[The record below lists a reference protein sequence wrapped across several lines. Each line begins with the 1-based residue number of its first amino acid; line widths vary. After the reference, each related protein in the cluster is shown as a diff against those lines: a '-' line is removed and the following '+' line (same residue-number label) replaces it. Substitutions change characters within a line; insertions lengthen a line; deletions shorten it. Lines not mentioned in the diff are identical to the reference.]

1 MRIDGNSFT
10 RALPRLAILLLA
22 FWCSQLSS
30 GQQPPVVRMGA
41 PDDWTHHHLIFSN
54 PGTAVE
60 AMQRGDYFHWVKVVN
75 DPRFILQQAKR
86 AAAARTAANYN
97 WAKLPSP
104 AATISTAG
112 PESPANVAPLNVAPV
127 SQENLPRGLLKA
139 PVNMT
144 GTIRLGLGGGSSRFG
159 AWPSKSGHSVHKDW
173 SLNMGS
179 NATTG
184 LGMFPAKYSFDTT
197 AASCAST
204 PPPDF
209 VVYNTSVPASGTQP
223 SIIAYDNLYSGC
235 TPATPAT
242 YWAYNTGGTIST
254 SVVLSFDGSQ
264 VAFAQSSSTGAASL
278 VLLKWK
284 ANNGTAG
291 TPVSPNAQSPASNYR
306 GCTAPC
312 SLTIAFSG
320 GANDSA
326 SSVFVDYG
334 SDSLYVGD
342 DSGKL
347 HKFTGVFAGA
357 MPAEVTTGGWP
368 VTLSTSPLAEPVYD
382 STSGNVFVGDYLSN
396 NSRSNCASATTPCG
410 FLYSVNAT
418 SAAVV
423 KSARLDFTFGINDA
437 PLVDSNAQMI
447 YTFVGADSHSSSST
461 NPCGAPHFSSCAA
474 VFQMPTNFTAGGSG
488 TETTVGAGF
497 EFLMSGMADNIYF
510 NSANAASPTGHLYV
524 VGNTGSGNNTL
535 YQVSITNNVMSA
547 TATTGPP
554 LSSNFTHGVFAA
566 GLQITENFTGTND
579 YIFVSVLAYGGPSG
593 CGTASLANG
602 CVMGFDVTSG
612 AISGSTATTGATAEA
627 GGTSGIIIDNSA
639 SSPSGA
645 TNIYY
650 TPLAN
655 QLCSTSTTTGGCAIQ
670 ISQATP

>member
-1 MRIDGNSFT
+1 MSTDANLFA
-10 RALPRLAILLLA
+10 RAFPRLAILLLA
-22 FWCSQLSS
+22 VWCTQLSS

-60 AMQRGDYFHWVKVVN
+60 AMQRGEYFHWVKVVN
-75 DPRFILQQAKR
+75 DPRFILQRAKRSAAARSGANFNWASLPAPAPKFATAEPDALIGFPSAPAGNLRRGLSR
-86 AAAARTAANYN
+86 AAAD
-97 WAKLPSP
+97 
-104 AATISTAG
+104 ATGNG
-112 PESPANVAPLNVAPV
+112 P
-127 SQENLPRGLLKA
+127 
-139 PVNMT
+139 T
-144 GTIRLGLGGGSSRFG
+144 DFGGGFPG
-159 AWPSKSGHSVHKDW
+159 LPGWPRKGGHAIHGDW
-173 SLNMGS
+173 SVNMGS
-179 NATTG
+179 NATAG
-184 LGMFPAKYSFDTT
+184 LGMFPAKYSFDVT
-197 AASCAST
+197 AANCGNSGA
-204 PPPDF
+204 PDF
-209 VVYNTSVPASGTQP
+209 VVYNTSVTPSGTQP
-223 SIIAYDNLYSGC
+223 SIIAYDNLYTGC
-235 TPATPAT
+235 TGTVPST
-242 YWAYNTGGTIST
+242 YWAYNTGGTIAT
-254 SVVLSFDGSQ
+254 SVVLSFDGTQ
-264 VAFAQSSSTGAASL
+264 MAFAQSSSAGAASL

-284 ANNGTAG
+284 ANNGTASAPV
-291 TPVSPNAQSPASNYR
+291 TPAAQSPASNYR

-326 SSVFVDYG
+326 SSVFVDYA

-357 MPAEVTTGGWP
+357 TPAEVTTGGWP
-368 VTLSTSPLAEPVYD
+368 VTLSTSALAEPVYD
-382 STSGNVFVGDYLSN
+382 ATSGKVFVGDYLT
-396 NSRSNCASATTPCG
+396 NSRSNCASSTTPCG
-410 FLYSVNAT
+410 FLYAVNAT

-461 NPCGAPHFSSCAA
+461 NPCGAPHFSSCAG
-474 VFQMPTNFTAGGSG
+474 VFQMPTGYPSGGSG

-510 NSANAASPTGHLYV
+510 NSTNAASPTGHLYV

-535 YQVSITNNVMSA
+535 YQVSITNNVMSTTA
-547 TATTGPP
+547 TAGPV
-554 LSSNFTHGVFAA
+554 LSSNFTNHIFAA

-602 CVMGFDVTSG
+602 CVMGFNVTSG
-612 AISGSTATTGATAEA
+612 TISGSTATTGATAEA
-627 GGTSGIIIDNSA
+627 GGTSGIIIDNTA

-645 TNIYY
+645 SNIYY
-650 TPLAN
+650 TPLSN
-655 QLCSTSTTTGGCAIQ
+655 QTCTTSASTGGCAIQ

>member
-1 MRIDGNSFT
+1 MRINRNSFT
-10 RALPRLAILLLA
+10 RALPRLAIVLLA
-22 FWCSQLSS
+22 AWCTQISS

-60 AMQRGDYFHWVKVVN
+60 AMQRGDYFRWVKVVN

-86 AAAARTAANYN
+86 SAAARSRANYN
-97 WAKLPSP
+97 WASLSS
-104 AATISTAG
+104 ATTVTKIDASE
-112 PESPANVAPLNVAPV
+112 PETVRGAAPV
-127 SQENLPRGLLKA
+127 SEENLRRGLSRA
-139 PVNMT
+139 PAST
-144 GTIRLGLGGGSSRFG
+144 GIVGGFG
-159 AWPSKSGHSVHKDW
+159 AGAGSPRASAWPRRGGHAIHSDW
-173 SLNMGS
+173 SMNMGS
-179 NATTG
+179 NATSG

-197 AASCAST
+197 SANCASAVA
-204 PPPDF
+204 PDF
-209 VVYNTSVPASGTQP
+209 VVYNTSVTPSGTQP
-223 SIIAYDNLYSGC
+223 SVIAYDNLYSGC
-235 TPATPAT
+235 TGTAPTT
-242 YWAYNTGGTIST
+242 YWAYNTGGTIAT
-254 SVVLSFDGSQ
+254 SVVLSFDGTQ

-291 TPVSPNAQSPASNYR
+291 TPVTPTAQSPASNYR

-334 SDSLYVGD
+334 TDSLYVGD

-347 HKFTGVFAGA
+347 HKFTGVFTGA
-357 MPAEVTTGGWP
+357 TPAEVTTGGWP

-396 NSRSNCASATTPCG
+396 SSRSNCASATTPCG

-461 NPCGAPHFSSCAA
+461 NPCGAPHFSSCAG
-474 VFQMPTNFTAGGSG
+474 VFQMPTSFASGGSG

-510 NSANAASPTGHLYV
+510 NSANGASPTGHLYV

-535 YQVSITNNVMSA
+535 YQISINSNVMSA
-547 TATTGPP
+547 TATAGPV
-554 LSSNFTHGVFAA
+554 LSSNFTNRIFAA
-566 GLQITENFTGTND
+566 GLQVTENFTGTND
-579 YIFVSVLAYGGPSG
+579 YIFVSVLTYGGPSG

-612 AISGSTATTGATAEA
+612 TISGSTAVTGATAET
-627 GGTSGIIIDNSA
+627 GGTSGIVIDNTA

-645 TNIYY
+645 SNIYY

-655 QLCSTSTTTGGCAIQ
+655 QLCSTSATTGGCAIQ
-670 ISQATP
+670 ISQAAP